1 MDLTKINDKIID
13 SMENLLNVTSDFT
26 RLKILLCL
34 FNEDKCENNLE
45 CERCSSLNCSV
56 ERCVNEIV
64 ELVGASQSLISHQL
78 KILKQNKIVN
88 ARREGKRVFYS
99 LADGHIK
106 LLLKVVYEHVM
117 EDIYDTE
124 SL

>member
-1 MDLTKINDKIID
+1 MDLTKINDRIID

-34 FNEDKCENNLE
+34 FNEEKCENNSE